1 MNSKPRGPELFLKT
15 SAFPQ
20 QTELC
25 FYFWPLPHS
34 ATTREEPFT
43 CPLFCGL
50 GRYALFPGQ
59 MEILKF
65 SLESFRADD
74 DGRKLRKDSA
84 IHCDEI

>member
-50 GRYALFPGQ
+50 GR
-59 MEILKF
+59 
-65 SLESFRADD
+65 
-74 DGRKLRKDSA
+74 
-84 IHCDEI
+84 